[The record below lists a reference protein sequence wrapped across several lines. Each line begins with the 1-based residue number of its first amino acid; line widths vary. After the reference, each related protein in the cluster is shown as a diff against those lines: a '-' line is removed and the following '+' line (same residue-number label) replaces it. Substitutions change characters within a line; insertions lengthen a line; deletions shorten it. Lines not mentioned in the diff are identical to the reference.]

1 MKVSSIYL
9 YSTHCYCSVT
19 CLCGARTTNLS
30 LLWVRCDWKE
40 NFSPYNVTLAFLS
53 IHHTTRWP
61 LFHTTLCHINLIS
74 QPYTKCHCT
83 IYLYFAICC
92 PEAEDRG
99 KNRTKI
105 ISVSFNRNH
114 KTFRP
119 FYIPKFVESK
129 SNDKELRQKFSQH
142 QLDNAFNRVPMA
154 IPQFGIVGST
164 PPDNVVGQGQAP
176 LFMKQRRTNMSPMA
190 CAQFDQMV
198 P

>member
-61 LFHTTLCHINLIS
+61 LYHTTLCHINLIS

-114 KTFRP
+114 KTLRP
-119 FYIPKFVESK
+119 FYIPSSYNQNQMIPIWNVY
-129 SNDKELRQKFSQH
+129 RYI
-142 QLDNAFNRVPMA
+142 A
-154 IPQFGIVGST
+154 IST
-164 PPDNVVGQGQAP
+164 YAENNYYI
-176 LFMKQRRTNMSPMA
+176 RTE
-190 CAQFDQMV
+190 
-198 P
+198 